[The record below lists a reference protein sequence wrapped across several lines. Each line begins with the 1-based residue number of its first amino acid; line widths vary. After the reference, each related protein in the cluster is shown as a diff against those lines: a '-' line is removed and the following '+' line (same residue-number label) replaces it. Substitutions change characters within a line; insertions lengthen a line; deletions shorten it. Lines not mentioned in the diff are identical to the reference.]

1 MQVFFGGRDKRD
13 VLNHVPQ
20 STGEYGLDINR
31 MSRNAFLR
39 HVNKMV
45 QDPKVT
51 EAIDL
56 QRCCMWARSL
66 AGSPTAIATA
76 KVARARPALFF
87 WAWFQSAFQNRKT
100 FGSQERRTKMKAWNK
115 GTKRNETQISDVSWN
130 ALTSSRLSPSGEADG
145 SHGHTMSHRGCSV
158 FWTCE
163 NFVTR
168 STRWKTWKTWAS
180 RKTRR
185 WGDLEASFSRHV
197 WKDEND

>member
-51 EAIDL
+51 EGIDL

-87 WAWFQSAFQNRKT
+87 
-100 FGSQERRTKMKAWNK
+100 
-115 GTKRNETQISDVSWN
+115 
-130 ALTSSRLSPSGEADG
+130 
-145 SHGHTMSHRGCSV
+145 
-158 FWTCE
+158 
-163 NFVTR
+163 
-168 STRWKTWKTWAS
+168 
-180 RKTRR
+180 
-185 WGDLEASFSRHV
+185 
-197 WKDEND
+197 